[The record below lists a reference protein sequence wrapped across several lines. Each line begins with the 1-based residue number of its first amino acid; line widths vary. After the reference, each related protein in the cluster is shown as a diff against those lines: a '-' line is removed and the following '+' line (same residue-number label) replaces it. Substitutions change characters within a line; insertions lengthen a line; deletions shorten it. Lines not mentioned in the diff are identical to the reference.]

1 MTKTTMAICT
11 ATIASV
17 FAALALATWSTGHL
31 SVREAHASG
40 VSARSESARAV
51 SGLTQ
56 GRAAPSKLVG
66 TVGPG
71 DTIALKT
78 ASGKRVSLV
87 SRGTYALTVKDR
99 SDDHNFYLSGP
110 GVKKQITGVGFVGT
124 KTVTVKLGAG
134 RYTFVCN
141 PHADDMRGGFSVR

>member
-11 ATIASV
+11 ATIASL
-17 FAALALATWSTGHL
+17 FAALALATWST
-31 SVREAHASG
+31 AS
-40 VSARSESARAV
+40 
-51 SGLTQ
+51 
-56 GRAAPSKLVG
+56 AAPSKLVG
-66 TVGPG
+66 KVGPG

-78 ASGKRVSLV
+78 ASGKRVSVV
-87 SRGTYALTVKDR
+87 SRGTYAITVRDA
-99 SDDHNFYLSGP
+99 SDEHNFYLSGP

-134 RYTFVCN
+134 KYTFVCN

>member
-11 ATIASV
+11 ATIASL
-17 FAALALATWSTGHL
+17 FAALALATWST
-31 SVREAHASG
+31 AS
-40 VSARSESARAV
+40 
-51 SGLTQ
+51 
-56 GRAAPSKLVG
+56 AAPSKLVG

-99 SDDHNFYLSGP
+99 SDEHNFYLSGP
-110 GVKKQITGVGFVGT
+110 GVKKQVTGVGFVGT

-134 RYTFVCN
+134 KYTFVCN

>member
-1 MTKTTMAICT
+1 MTKSTMAITT
-11 ATIASV
+11 AAIASL
-17 FAALALATWSTGHL
+17 FAALALATWST
-31 SVREAHASG
+31 AS
-40 VSARSESARAV
+40 
-51 SGLTQ
+51 
-56 GRAAPSKLVG
+56 AAPSKLHG

-87 SRGTYALTVKDR
+87 SRGTYAITVKDG
-99 SDDHNFYLSGP
+99 SDQHNFYLSGP

-134 RYTFVCN
+134 KYTFVCV
-141 PHADDMRGGFSVR
+141 PHADDMRGGFTVR

>member
-11 ATIASV
+11 ATIASL
-17 FAALALATWSTGHL
+17 FAALALASWST
-31 SVREAHASG
+31 AS
-40 VSARSESARAV
+40 
-51 SGLTQ
+51 
-56 GRAAPSKLVG
+56 AAPSKLVG

-99 SDDHNFYLSGP
+99 SDEHNFYLSGP
-110 GVKKQITGVGFVGT
+110 GVKKQVTGVGFVGT

-134 RYTFVCN
+134 KYTFVCN

>member
-1 MTKTTMAICT
+1 MTKSTMALTT
-11 ATIASV
+11 AAIASL
-17 FAALALATWSTGHL
+17 FAALALATWST
-31 SVREAHASG
+31 AS
-40 VSARSESARAV
+40 
-51 SGLTQ
+51 
-56 GRAAPSKLVG
+56 AAPSKLRG

-87 SRGTYALTVKDR
+87 SRGTYSITVRDS
-99 SDDHNFYLSGP
+99 SDEHNFYLSGP

-134 RYTFVCN
+134 KYSFVCV

>member
-11 ATIASV
+11 ATIASL
-17 FAALALATWSTGHL
+17 FAALALASWST
-31 SVREAHASG
+31 AS
-40 VSARSESARAV
+40 
-51 SGLTQ
+51 
-56 GRAAPSKLVG
+56 AAPSKLVG

-71 DTIALKT
+71 DTIVLKT

-99 SDDHNFYLSGP
+99 SDEHNFYLSGP
-110 GVKKQITGVGFVGT
+110 GVKKQVTGVGFVGT

-134 RYTFVCN
+134 KYTFVCN

>member
-11 ATIASV
+11 ATIASL
-17 FAALALATWSTGHL
+17 FAALALATWST
-31 SVREAHASG
+31 AS
-40 VSARSESARAV
+40 
-51 SGLTQ
+51 
-56 GRAAPSKLVG
+56 AAPSKLVG

-99 SDDHNFYLSGP
+99 SDEHNFYLSGP

-134 RYTFVCN
+134 KYTFVCN

>member
-1 MTKTTMAICT
+1 MTKTTMAICM
-11 ATIASV
+11 ATLASL
-17 FAALALATWSTGHL
+17 FAALALATWST
-31 SVREAHASG
+31 AS
-40 VSARSESARAV
+40 
-51 SGLTQ
+51 
-56 GRAAPSKLVG
+56 AAPSKLVG

-78 ASGKRVSLV
+78 ASGKRVSVV

-99 SDDHNFYLSGP
+99 SDEHNFYLSGP

-134 RYTFVCN
+134 KYTFVCN
-141 PHADDMRGGFSVR
+141 PHADDMRGAFSVR